1 MSFVVGR
8 NTFYEIQGSKNINL
22 NTTIE
27 IVNNKTGEKFVPSKN
42 ISNRGTQ
49 IEFQNQIQTDGHY
62 LIQNEDTTIASM
74 AFNYDRKESD
84 LSYFDEGELQNKINA
99 APLKN
104 AQVVQNAERNFAE
117 IFDEIQN
124 GKQLWK
130 LFILL
135 ALLFIL
141 TEVAL
146 TRFWK

>member
-1 MSFVVGR
+1 
-8 NTFYEIQGSKNINL
+8 
-22 NTTIE
+22 
-27 IVNNKTGEKFVPSKN
+27 
-42 ISNRGTQ
+42 
-49 IEFQNQIQTDGHY
+49 
-62 LIQNEDTTIASM
+62 M

-99 APLKN
+99 AQLKN